1 MASRKIATAR
11 KLRRSERAVGM
22 RGGGEGGCC
31 CIGLGGGMSV
41 GGRERSRFNAIER

>member
-22 RGGGEGGCC
+22 REGGEGGCS
-31 CIGLGGGMSV
+31 CIGLGGGMSE
-41 GGRERSRFNAIER
+41 GGRERSRCNAIER